1 MAPFQLGI
9 IGDAGNYRTNGTRFY
24 YSPGGAWSGNK
35 NINSIGP
42 GQAAVANLIQG
53 FGASDLVSLG
63 DMTYTT
69 GASTLIDEANGLDYN
84 NYMAPYPSPRY
95 ISKPYIQDTG
105 EKVWPYDI
113 YNFPKGFPN
122 PLTGGPGGSSDGIN
136 RFWPIMGNHD
146 YGLRIS
152 YSESNISENSNNTAQ
167 PVGKTS
173 TAVPQ
178 PTLDYFGWLSDPS
191 LLKEQKNFKIAKAD
205 GRGQSGVYYSVELG
219 KQKNGRP
226 LIELFGLDAQ
236 RLTMNAGG
244 YYQLSDGYGTNN
256 TQSANYNYAYDPT
269 KPYKPGTNTEAALTS
284 DPDNGQA
291 QFKWLKQG
299 LKSSE
304 ARWKILAGHQPI
316 YSSGQWGKSQPD
328 DHMSNPVMQRML
340 KALPEGS
347 FHAYI
352 NGHSHYYQ
360 RVLEGNQSGI
370 GQGIPFITNGNSGR
384 ILYAINQTQYGDIVY
399 NPSTPGLSQETYN
412 GVGSKGG
419 DISPYLLPSEPT
431 TVGVAGGYFTTDNG
445 LYTGKKTGFT
455 SGAYGYG
462 FGGQEAQAAKNY
474 LLFQYKQT
482 DVLDPAIT
490 ENLDAGTRNL
500 ALAGWEGLLSSDWK
514 PVLNAGMTSKEVL
527 EQTAQFSITIDTSG
541 AISAVSVT
549 NSGAGY
555 MGTYQGNHIVDF
567 EIRGNDSYTD
577 GKSSNPNNYAIATL
591 SFRDGRLVD
600 ASLKS
605 SGEGYQYLAQAN
617 GAIGYGTTNPVTSP
631 QTNTI
636 PINTSLLESW
646 YTVPYTDYQDWYLI
660 TDTTAKVQLHGRP
673 GGKGTLS
680 VEVTPSS
687 KKARNTIANKPYTTG
702 YSGEGSQRSYH
713 KAMNGTVKLFQ
724 GGERIGKTQI
734 VDGVAIISTDNLPKH
749 KDEIRVEFMGDPIT
763 SYQVNFLPSTSI
775 VKAKKTDLNRDQFSE
790 ANAYV
795 ASIPESTS
803 NELTASPMLSSDFH
817 NQLQIQD
824 RSSLYGSFGLL
835 QSGEIG

>member
-42 GQAAVANLIQG
+42 GQAAVADLIQG

-84 NYMAPYPSPRY
+84 NYMAPYPSPQY
-95 ISKPYIQDTG
+95 LEKPYLQTDSN
-105 EKVWPYDI
+105 KVWPYDT
-113 YNFPKGFPN
+113 YDFPKGFPN

-136 RFWPIMGNHD
+136 RFWPVMGNHD

-152 YSESNISENSNNTAQ
+152 YSETNISEGSNNTTQ

-191 LLKEQKNFKIAKAD
+191 LLTRQKNVKIAKAD
-205 GRGQSGVYYSVELG
+205 GSGQSGVYYSVELG

-256 TQSANYNYAYDPT
+256 TQSASYNYAYDPT
-269 KPYKPGTNTEAALTS
+269 KPYKPGSNTAAVLTS

-291 QFKWLKQG
+291 QFRWLKQG
-299 LKSSE
+299 LKQSE

-328 DHMSNPVMQRML
+328 DHMSNPVMQRIL
-340 KALPEGS
+340 KALPKDS

-360 RVLEGNQSGI
+360 RVLEGNGDGI

-384 ILYAINQTQYGDIVY
+384 ILYAINQTQYGDNVY
-399 NPSTPGLSQETYN
+399 SPSTPGLSQETYN

-419 DISPYLLPSEPT
+419 DISPYLLPSDPI

-445 LYTGKKTGFT
+445 LYTGKKNGFT

-462 FGGQEAQAAKNY
+462 FGGQEAQAAKSF
-474 LLFQYKQT
+474 LLMHYKQT
-482 DVLDPAIT
+482 DVLDPSIT
-490 ENLDAGTRNL
+490 ENLSADTRNL
-500 ALAGWEGLLSSDWK
+500 ALSGWDGLTSSDWK
-514 PVLNAGMTSKEVL
+514 PALSSGMSSSEVL
-527 EQTAQFSITIDTSG
+527 DQTAQFSITIDTSG

-549 NSGAGY
+549 KSGAGY
-555 MGTYQGNHIVDF
+555 MASHQGNHTVDF

-577 GKSSNPNNYAIATL
+577 NQLVNPNNYAIATL

-600 ASLKS
+600 ATLKS
-605 SGEGYQYLAQAN
+605 SGDGYQYLAQAN
-617 GAIGYGTTNPVTSP
+617 GAIGYGTTNPLTSP
-631 QTNTI
+631 QTNII

-660 TDTTAKVQLHGRP
+660 TDTTAKVRLKGKP
-673 GGKGTLS
+673 GGEGSLI
-680 VEVTPSS
+680 VEVTPLSN
-687 KKARNTIANKPYTTG
+687 KAKDIINDYPTTTG
-702 YSGEGSQRSYH
+702 YSGEGAQRAYPR
-713 KAMNGTVKLFQ
+713 AMSGTVKLFAD
-724 GGERIGKTQI
+724 GERLGKTKI
-734 VDGVAIISTDNLPKH
+734 IDGYAVLPTK
-749 KDEIRVEFMGDPIT
+749 KLPSNKEEIRVEFMGDPIT
-763 SYQVNFLPSTSI
+763 SYQVNYLPSTSK
-775 VKAKKTDLNRDQFSE
+775 VKAKKAQPSQAQLSE
-790 ANAYV
+790 ANAEISNMLYD
-795 ASIPESTS
+795 STYDYIGMS
-803 NELTASPMLSSDFH
+803 MIAIDSQHPPDVFSPDPLT
-817 NQLQIQD
+817 
-824 RSSLYGSFGLL
+824 SSLAGAHNL
-835 QSGEIG
+835 QSI